1 MLKEFGLTSFWPFL
15 CGPWSLLYGGGL
27 FQSFSYA
34 FFQFY
39 GFSMSSFIT
48 PDSPLPLILA
58 VLLLVIGL
66 GVAAYVLLLVCSA
79 AIDSCGGLF
88 ERAVFHR
95 YSKRCD
101 QGDELLE
108 KGDFAGAI
116 QLFGRA
122 FFLRSIRRDSALL
135 SDVATYHTG
144 LLSRL
149 LTIADEMG
157 KGRAR
162 LPSLADVDQLLAERL
177 EMHLTTSARSN
188 RAMANACVKSSV
200 ASAITKDRSVWR

>member
-1 MLKEFGLTSFWPFL
+1 
-15 CGPWSLLYGGGL
+15 L
-27 FQSFSYA
+27 FHSSSYA
-34 FFQFY
+34 FFHFY
-39 GFSMSSFIT
+39 GFIMSSFIT
-48 PDSPLPLILA
+48 PDSPLSLILA
-58 VLLLVIGL
+58 VLLLVTGL
-66 GVAAYVLLLVCSA
+66 GVAAYVLVLVFSA
-79 AIDSCGGLF
+79 AVDSCGGLF

-116 QLFGRA
+116 HLFGRA
-122 FFLRSIRRDSALL
+122 FFLRPIRRDSALL

-149 LTIADEMG
+149 LTVADEMG

-162 LPSLADVDQLLAERL
+162 LPSLADVDHLLTERL
-177 EMHLTTSARSN
+177 EMHFDYF
-188 RAMANACVKSSV
+188 RALKQGNGQRMREIERRLRHNEGQVRLAVNQLIDEVR
-200 ASAITKDRSVWR
+200 ASEERVLYH

>member
-1 MLKEFGLTSFWPFL
+1 
-15 CGPWSLLYGGGL
+15 
-27 FQSFSYA
+27 
-34 FFQFY
+34 
-39 GFSMSSFIT
+39 MSSFIT
-48 PDSPLPLILA
+48 PGSSWPLILA
-58 VLLLVIGL
+58 VLMLVIGL
-66 GVAAYVLLLVCSA
+66 GVAAYVLLLVFSA

-116 QLFGRA
+116 HFFSRA
-122 FFLRSIRRDSALL
+122 FFLKPVRRDSALL

-149 LTIADEMG
+149 LTIADEIG

-162 LPSLADVDQLLAERL
+162 LPSLAGVDQLLAERL
-177 EMHLTTSARSN
+177 ELHFEYFRVLKQGNGQRLREIERRLRHNEGQVRLAVN
-188 RAMANACVKSSV
+188 RLIDEVR
-200 ASAITKDRSVWR
+200 ASEERVLYH